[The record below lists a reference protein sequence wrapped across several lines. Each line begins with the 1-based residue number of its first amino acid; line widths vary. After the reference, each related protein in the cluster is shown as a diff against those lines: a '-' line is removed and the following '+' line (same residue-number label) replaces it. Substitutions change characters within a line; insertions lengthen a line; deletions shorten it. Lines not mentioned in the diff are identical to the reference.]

1 MTSILYNN
9 FVRGKLDK
17 DLSGRFDLPVF
28 TNGFPKIENFISN
41 YKGILKYRTGF
52 EYVTETA
59 SNKPARLIEFRF
71 NTEQSYLLEITST
84 EIRFYTYDEEGNF
97 GYVVDDN
104 GDIVTLALTDFGNV
118 LKMQHTQNADVM
130 IFAEQG
136 MKPKELNRLGASMFT
151 IEDASTQGIAYED
164 FGNPRAVTYHKGRLW
179 YGGFQKQPNTVVGSE
194 FAGYDNFILKTSDIK
209 ETDPLRFTLTDI
221 SDPILWLFGGKK
233 NLIIGNSEGI
243 STINGGNSDIQVTA
257 TKVNADLCNKD
268 ACSSAYPTEKDGEV
282 IYVGLDKERAYSFTY
297 DMYSESFVSSNLN
310 LLTDIDAK
318 IEELHYK
325 RDRNNLIYGRTADGQ
340 MIALLYNKAENIVG
354 WFPIKTEGRVVSM
367 TTVARPDGK
376 DDLFI
381 CVERGM
387 QYDENGKKIKDGVY
401 YVECLSDEPEFSDFD
416 ETVETKEEFH
426 RRQLNEL
433 SKVNFLDCSVSFT
446 GSSYNGKNA
455 NSFRAYKNR
464 NGLNW
469 IQIETPSLQVEM
481 KDLSIGMTVIVKQ
494 NLRPEL
500 KETSVYV
507 EQVERDASGN
517 LLKFYFKEDLPN
529 YYDDGGSYYNT
540 IYNITTQIKSVHDLE
555 DCEGQYQSVFADG
568 GYVGTYLVEN
578 GKIVLDRA
586 FTTITIGYPYTG
598 IAKTFNI
605 GSWYDGFN
613 SQTAKKRVVSM
624 VVRFLNS
631 ASFKIGTS
639 LSNLQPMQEFKP
651 DGFYDSAP
659 VLMDGD
665 VTLNGYNDTHD
676 KEKCLYFVQDEPTP
690 CNITMVDCNVSFS
703 KMG

>member
-52 EYVTETA
+52 EYVSETKKEN
-59 SNKPARLIEFRF
+59 NKTIPARLIEFKF
-71 NTEQSYLLEITST
+71 NTEQSYLLEITYN
-84 EIRFYTYDEEGNF
+84 EMRFYTYDKDGNF

-104 GDIVTLALTDFGNV
+104 GNIVKLDLNGFINV
-118 LKMQHTQNADVM
+118 FKMQHTQNADVM

-151 IEDASTQGIAYED
+151 IEDASISGISSED
-164 FGNPRAVTYHKGRLW
+164 FGNPRAVSYHKGRLW
-179 YGGFQKQPNTVVGSE
+179 YGGFVKKPTTVIGSE
-194 FAGYDNFILKTSDIK
+194 FAGYDNFVLKTSDIK
-209 ETDPLRFTLTDI
+209 ETDPVQFTLTDI
-221 SDPILWLFGGKK
+221 SDPILWIFGGKK

-243 STINGGNSDIQVTA
+243 STINGGNSDLQVTA

-282 IYVGLDKERAYSFTY
+282 IYVGLDKERAYSFNY

-310 LLTDIDAK
+310 LLTDINNK

-325 RDRNNLIYGRTADGQ
+325 RDRNNLIYGRTSDGQ
-340 MIALLYNKAENIVG
+340 LIALLYNKAENIVG

-387 QYDENGKKIKDGVY
+387 KYDENGKKIIDGVY
-401 YVECLSDEPEFSDFD
+401 YIERLSDEPEFSEFD
-416 ETVETKEEFH
+416 ETIETKKEFH
-426 RRQLNEL
+426 KRQLEEL
-433 SKVNFLDCSVSFT
+433 SKVNFLDCSVTLKGEKLSVNAIVHKDNFMIIKT
-446 GSSYNGKNA
+446 GY
-455 NSFRAYKNR
+455 
-464 NGLNW
+464 
-469 IQIETPSLQVEM
+469 PDVVE
-481 KDLSIGMTVIVKQ
+481 KLKEGMTVKLVQRFYQNNILKQ
-494 NLRPEL
+494 HEQTVLIKRIE
-500 KETSVYV
+500 EDDADRVY
-507 EQVERDASGN
+507 
-517 LLKFYFKEDLPN
+517 
-529 YYDDGGSYYNT
+529 YYIDGEFEHRVNA
-540 IYNITTQIKSVHDLE
+540 TQIYLPINAVGDLD
-555 DCEGQYQSVFADG
+555 DCEGQYQSIFADG

-578 GKIVLDRA
+578 GQIILDRP

-624 VVRFLNS
+624 IVRFLNS
-631 ASFKIGTS
+631 ASFKIGTA